1 MLAWCM
7 SEPRDDSVYLGH
19 IRDAIARIESY
30 LQGVSEEEFLGTPM
44 VQDAV
49 MHQIQIIGEAASRV
63 SSALKARSKHIP
75 WRDITGMR
83 NKLVH
88 DYMGVD
94 LEAVWETARKDI
106 PVLKTLIGQL
116 G

>member
-1 MLAWCM
+1 M
-7 SEPRDDSVYLGH
+7 SKPRDDSVYLGH

-30 LQGVSEEEFLGTPM
+30 LQGVSEAEFLDTPM

-63 SSALKARSKHIP
+63 SASSKAQSNHIP
-75 WRDITGMR
+75 WRDIIGMR
-83 NKLVH
+83 SKLVH

-106 PVLKTLIGQL
+106 PVLKSALNNL

>member
-1 MLAWCM
+1 M

-30 LQGVSEEEFLGTPM
+30 LQGVSEADFLSTPI

-63 SSALKARSKHIP
+63 SSSLKVQSNHIP
-75 WRDITGMR
+75 WRDIIGMR
-83 NKLVH
+83 SKLVH

-94 LEAVWETARKDI
+94 LEAVWETARKDL
-106 PVLKTLIGQL
+106 PVLKSSLNDL
-116 G
+116 S